1 MITVSNAP
9 VVKEIEISCLHVII
23 VSCKISEE
31 IPGQADSRAAVKIKF
46 PWKMNCSFLF
56 FVIVTDEIG
65 FVKDIFV
72 SISYPFLLLENHR
85 LAFMGILCEQQ

>member
-1 MITVSNAP
+1 
-9 VVKEIEISCLHVII
+9 
-23 VSCKISEE
+23 
-31 IPGQADSRAAVKIKF
+31 
-46 PWKMNCSFLF
+46 MNCSFLF